1 MGILKRGHTAQEGR
15 GTQMIHVL
23 YNKQN
28 QKDVAQMRSQNKKR
42 VGVTP
47 VSCLVDV
54 DTALVITG
62 IRFNS

>member
-1 MGILKRGHTAQEGR
+1 MGILKRGPTAQEGR
-15 GTQMIHVL
+15 GAQMIHVL
-23 YNKQN
+23 YHKQN